1 MRFYRLLMALACC
14 LSTPAWAAPGEAPA
28 QVRVVHRDGAYA
40 LTVDGRPFRVL
51 GAGMERG
58 GEEELAARGGNA
70 FRTWSSSGD
79 PAEVRAMLDR
89 ARRNGLMV
97 AMGLDVARE
106 RHGFDYDDAAAVE
119 RQLQRVRA
127 EVLRFKDHP
136 AVLMW
141 LVGNELNL
149 DGRNPAVWD
158 AVEQIA
164 RMIHAVDP
172 HHPVMTPLAGF
183 DPAVVAEVTR
193 RAPSLDLL
201 GLQLYGEI
209 DALQQ
214 LLQASAWDGPYI
226 VTEWGP
232 TGHWESPLTSWGA
245 AIEDDATR
253 KAELLLRR
261 YRGQIDA
268 DRRRGLGSFVF
279 LWGHKQERTP
289 TWYGLFLPSGE
300 TTPGI
305 DAMQFAWT
313 GRWPDN
319 RAPSASAITLD
330 GRAAID
336 SIVLQPGR
344 AYRASVQARDPD
356 GDPLEYRWSVRAE
369 STATSIGG
377 DPEALPPTI
386 DTGLRAAGDGV
397 LALTAPALPGNY
409 RLFVEIHDG
418 QGHAAHANVPFQVAG
433 GETAASP

>member
-1 MRFYRLLMALACC
+1 MSSSFRLILAGLALCAAMPLC
-14 LSTPAWAAPGEAPA
+14 AAPS
-28 QVRVVHRDGAYA
+28 QVRIVAHDGAHH
-40 LTVDGRPFRVL
+40 LTIDGQPFRVL
-51 GAGMERG
+51 GAGLADGDQEA
-58 GEEELAARGGNA
+58 LAARGGNA

-79 PAEVRAMLDR
+79 PAGVEAMLDR
-89 ARRNGLMV
+89 AQRNGLMV

-119 RQLQRVRA
+119 RQLQRVRD
-127 EVLRFKDHP
+127 EVLRYKDHP

-149 DGRNPAVWD
+149 EARNPKVWD

-172 HHPVMTPLAGF
+172 AHPVMTPLAGF
-183 DPAVVAEVTR
+183 DPAVVSEVVR

-201 GLQLYGEI
+201 GLQLYGEV
-209 DALQQ
+209 DELQH
-214 LLQASAWDGPYI
+214 LLQASAWRGPYI

-232 TGHWESPLTSWGA
+232 TGHWESPATAWGA
-245 AIEDDATR
+245 PIEDDAST
-253 KAELLLRR
+253 KANLLQRR
-261 YRGQIDA
+261 YREQIDA

-305 DAMQFAWT
+305 DAMQYAWT
-313 GRWPDN
+313 GRWPGN
-319 RAPSASAITLD
+319 RAPSTSPITLD
-330 GRAAID
+330 GRAATD
-336 SIVLQPGR
+336 SVVLQAGR
-344 AYRASVQARDPD
+344 GYRAAVQAGDAD
-356 GDPLEYRWSVRAE
+356 GDPLRYRWSVREE

-377 DPEALPPTI
+377 DPEALPRLVEA
-386 DTGLRAAGDGV
+386 GLRETGDGRV
-397 LALTAPALPGNY
+397 QLTAPTAPGDY

-418 QGHAAHANVPFQVAG
+418 RGHAAYANFPFQVRAD
-433 GETAASP
+433 